1 MIKKVLKIVGALIA
15 ALVVSF
21 VLADAGLVWGIAH
34 SQPEI
39 KHSDAVIVLGAA
51 INTPALHNR
60 TIEGLQLYEQGK
72 ADAMVL
78 SGGKIAD
85 ADISEAEYMEK
96 VIKKNTDK
104 PVKYILEDQS
114 HSTYEN
120 IRNSKSKLKAAGY
133 KTDSVIVVSDA
144 FHLARAF
151 LMAKRAG
158 FKDVYWSA
166 PNSDIYP
173 RNELGFYYIRE
184 FVAMINYLPKFIFG

>member
-1 MIKKVLKIVGALIA
+1 MIKRILKIIVV
-15 ALVVSF
+15 LVVAF
-21 VLADAGLVWGIAH
+21 VIADASLVWGIAH

-51 INTPALHNR
+51 INTPALTNR
-60 TIEGLQLYEQGK
+60 TKEGLQIYQQGK
-72 ADAMVL
+72 ADVMIL

-96 VIKKNTDK
+96 VIKKNTTEH
-104 PVKYILEDQS
+104 VEYILEDQS
-114 HSTYEN
+114 HNTYDN
-120 IRNSKSKLKAAGY
+120 IRNSKAKLTAAGY

-151 LMAKRAG
+151 LLAKRAG

-173 RNELGFYYIRE
+173 RNDLAFYYARE
-184 FVAMINYLPKFIFG
+184 FIAIINYLPKFIFG